1 MREAAKTRI
10 RKAIEVFF
18 RRSDSILIVE
28 SVFACLLL
36 FIIIFFFKK
45 RGFYS
50 TNLALAPPLAESLRG
65 GSLLQMEIDSW
76 L

>member
-45 RGFYS
+45 KGGF
-50 TNLALAPPLAESLRG
+50 TLQT
-65 GSLLQMEIDSW
+65 SLLPRRWQKA
-76 L
+76 

>member
-36 FIIIFFFKK
+36 FIIIFFLKK
-45 RGFYS
+45 GGF
-50 TNLALAPPLAESLRG
+50 TLQT
-65 GSLLQMEIDSW
+65 SLLPRRWQKA
-76 L
+76 